1 MFKYAVKYL
10 KNTFYPLNV
19 PETIHI
25 EDGQMVLVRTEK
37 GEEAL
42 KAFIVNSQIEKLWEH
57 AKSKPEAFHVI
68 RTLSQ
73 RDLQTLE
80 DIKKEEVQSF
90 FKCQA
95 LVQQHKLNMNL
106 VQCRITFDRRK
117 ITFYYTNF
125 SKFAISIA
133 AFAASEPLFPA
144 FVPAL
149 SIACSILSVVRT
161 PNITGTSV

>member
-42 KAFIVNSQIEKLWEH
+42 KAFIVNSQIEKLWECS
-57 AKSKPEAFHVI
+57 KNKPEAFHVI
-68 RTLSQ
+68 RSLSQ

-80 DIKKEEVQSF
+80 DIK
-90 FKCQA
+90 
-95 LVQQHKLNMNL
+95 
-106 VQCRITFDRRK
+106 RK
-117 ITFYYTNF
+117 KYNHF
-125 SKFAISIA
+125 SSAK
-133 AFAASEPLFPA
+133 
-144 FVPAL
+144 
-149 SIACSILSVVRT
+149 T
-161 PNITGTSV
+161 